1 MHIIIANVLVVVTEY
16 QYMQERRRNKMRKIT
31 RNFIMLLSL
40 VVLAFSAS
48 GCNEA
53 ERVNYNITENAQNFN
68 VYRRVTVINC
78 IQGDTLFEI
87 EGRMNIEADTAD
99 NQLEIVVETDA
110 GKYKKHFI
118 GLSDNV
124 TYTVEDITGS
134 EVGKYHYEINYNP
147 KMWIPF
153 VPDYKD

>member
-1 MHIIIANVLVVVTEY
+1 
-16 QYMQERRRNKMRKIT
+16 MRKIT

-99 NQLEIVVETDA
+99 NQLEITVETDA
-110 GKYKKHFI
+110 GEYKKHFI

-134 EVGKYHYEINYNP
+134 EVSKYHYEINYNP

-153 VPDYKD
+153 ELDYKD

>member
-1 MHIIIANVLVVVTEY
+1 MKKMNKRVRIISLLLVIIA
-16 QYMQERRRNKMRKIT
+16 ICAI
-31 RNFIMLLSL
+31 F
-40 VVLAFSAS
+40 A

-53 ERVNYNITENAQNFN
+53 ERVNYNITEEAENFN

-78 IQGDTLFEI
+78 IQGDVLFEV
-87 EGRMNIEADTAD
+87 EGRMNITADTMD
-99 NQLEIVVETDA
+99 NQLEIIVEVEDR
-110 GKYKKHFI
+110 KYKKHFI

-134 EVGKYHYEINYNP
+134 EVSKYHYEINFNP
-147 KMWIPF
+147 NMWLPF